1 MKFVDEVSIW
11 VDAGR
16 GGDGCLSFR
25 RERNLAK
32 GGPDGGDGGDGG
44 DVILEAQ
51 AALNTLVDFR
61 FQPRYKAESGQAGA
75 GRDMTGRRGE
85 DAVIKV
91 PVGTL
96 VIDEE
101 DGQALGDL
109 AEDGQQ
115 LRVALGGRRGLGNT
129 RFKSSTNRAPR
140 KTTSGKPGEKRK
152 LRLQL
157 RLLADVGLLGMPNA
171 GKSTLI
177 RAVSAARPKV
187 ADYPFTTLVP
197 QLGVVRIGSG
207 SSFVLADIPGL
218 IEGAAEGAG
227 LGTRFLKHLARTRV
241 LLHLLDAAPIDGSDP
256 MAAMTAIVT
265 ELERYS
271 PALAKR
277 PRWLVLN
284 KIDLLD
290 DDARAELLQKFRA
303 GGVQGPIHLVSAAT
317 GEGTEALMQA
327 ISQALAEM
335 DLTRSEGGAE
345 AEAERALDDAI
356 AEEVLGHAL
365 SRRGPGKAG
374 AGPADGAEDSDDDDE
389 DDHGVEVHYVP

>member
-1 MKFVDEVSIW
+1 MKFVDEVSIR
-11 VDAGR
+11 VEAGR

-51 AALNTLVDFR
+51 ADLNTLVDFR
-61 FQPRYKAESGQAGA
+61 YQPRYRAESGQAGA

-85 DAVIKV
+85 DALVKV

-96 VIDEE
+96 VVDEDSGE
-101 DGQALGDL
+101 PLGDL
-109 AEDGQQ
+109 AVAGQR
-115 LRVALGGRRGLGNT
+115 LRVAAGGRHGLGNT

-140 KTTSGKPGEKRK
+140 RTTPGHPGEKRR

-197 QLGVVRIGSG
+197 QLGVVRIGTG
-207 SSFVLADIPGL
+207 SSFVLADIPGV
-218 IEGAAEGAG
+218 IEGAADGAG
-227 LGTRFLKHLARTRV
+227 LGTRFLKHLARTRL

-256 MAAMTAIVT
+256 VAAMTAIAA

-271 PALAKR
+271 PALAQR
-277 PRWLVLN
+277 PRWVVLN

-290 DDARAELLQKFRA
+290 AGDRVAMLQRFRRA
-303 GGVQGPIHLVSAAT
+303 GVSGPLYAVSAAT

-327 ISQALAEM
+327 VSQALTEM
-335 DLTRSEGGAE
+335 ERARAEGGSE
-345 AEAERALDDAI
+345 AEAEQALDAAI
-356 AEEVLGHAL
+356 AEDVLGHAL
-365 SRRGPGKAG
+365 SRMAAADAKA
-374 AGPADGAEDSDDDDE
+374 AADAADRTDDDD
-389 DDHGVEVHYVP
+389 GVEVRYVP

>member
-11 VDAGR
+11 VEAGR

-75 GRDMTGRRGE
+75 GRDMTGRRGA
-85 DAVIKV
+85 DAVVKV

-101 DGQALGDL
+101 SGQPLGDL
-109 AEDGQQ
+109 AEGGQR

-140 KTTSGKPGEKRK
+140 KTTSGKPAQKRK

-197 QLGVVRIGSG
+197 QLGVVRIGTG

-241 LLHLLDAAPIDGSDP
+241 LLHLVDAAPIDGSDP
-256 MAAMTAIVT
+256 LLAMRAIVA

-271 PALAKR
+271 PALAER
-277 PRWLVLN
+277 PRWLLLN

-290 DDARAELLQKFRA
+290 TAGREELLQRFRDS
-303 GGVQGPIHLVSAAT
+303 GFEGPIHLVSAAT
-317 GEGTEALMQA
+317 GEGTEAVMQA
-327 ISQALAEM
+327 VSQTLTEMALA
-335 DLTRSEGGAE
+335 RAEGGAA

-356 AEEVLGHAL
+356 ADEVLGHAL
-365 SRRGPGKAG
+365 VDRKGVNTG
-374 AGPADGAEDSDDDDE
+374 AGSVDDATDTDEDDE
-389 DDHGVEVHYVP
+389 DDHGVEVHCVP